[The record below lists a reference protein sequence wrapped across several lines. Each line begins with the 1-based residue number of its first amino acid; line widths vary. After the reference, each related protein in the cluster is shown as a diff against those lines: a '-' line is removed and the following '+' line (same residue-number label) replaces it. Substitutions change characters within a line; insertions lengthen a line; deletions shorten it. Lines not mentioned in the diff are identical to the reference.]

1 MDDLLKKV
9 EIEQQQIQPLIE
21 YMKLHIQLL
30 ANILN
35 LWPEF
40 YIDVNDLLAIF
51 YLACCILRN
60 PIPANRPRAQVASCT
75 LPPLTKL
82 D

>member
-40 YIDVNDLLAIF
+40 YIDYIKGAKDF
-51 YLACCILRN
+51 Y
-60 PIPANRPRAQVASCT
+60 QV
-75 LPPLTKL
+75 
-82 D
+82 